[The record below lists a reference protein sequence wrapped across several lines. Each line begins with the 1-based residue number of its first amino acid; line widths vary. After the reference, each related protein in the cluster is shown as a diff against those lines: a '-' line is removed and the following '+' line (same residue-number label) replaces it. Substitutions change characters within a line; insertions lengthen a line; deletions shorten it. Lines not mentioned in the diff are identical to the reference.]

1 MQDARMEAA
10 DAMRL
15 LIVDDNPGI
24 HRVIKS
30 VVSDLAD
37 EIFDC
42 TEGPKALA
50 AYLEYQPDF
59 VLMDFAMAEVDGIT
73 ATRAITEM
81 DPAANI
87 IIVTNYDGADLR
99 EAARLA
105 GARGYVLKEDL
116 FEVRRLLEA
125 LLREP

>member
-1 MQDARMEAA
+1 MEAA

-42 TEGPKALA
+42 SEGSQALA
-50 AYLEYQPDF
+50 AYLGHQPDF

-73 ATRAITEM
+73 ATRVITQA
-81 DPAANI
+81 DPAARI

-105 GARGYVLKEDL
+105 GACGYVLKEDL
-116 FEVRRLLEA
+116 FELRRLLQA
-125 LLREP
+125 LSRKQ

>member
-1 MQDARMEAA
+1 MQDGRMEAA
-10 DAMRL
+10 EDMKL

-30 VVSDLAD
+30 IVSDLTD

-50 AYLEYQPDF
+50 AYLVHQPDF
-59 VLMDFAMAEVDGIT
+59 VLMDFAMSEVDGIT
-73 ATRAITEM
+73 ATRVITEV
-81 DPAANI
+81 DPAARI

-105 GARGYVLKEDL
+105 GACGYVLKENL
-116 FEVRRLLEA
+116 FELRRLLQA
-125 LLREP
+125 LSREQ

>member
-1 MQDARMEAA
+1 MEAA

-15 LIVDDNPGI
+15 LIVDDNAGI

-30 VVSDLAD
+30 IVSDLAD

-50 AYLEYQPDF
+50 AYLAHRPDF

-73 ATRAITEM
+73 ATRLIREA
-81 DPAANI
+81 DPAARI
-87 IIVTNYDGADLR
+87 IIVTNYDGTDLR
-99 EAARLA
+99 DAAHRA
-105 GARGYVLKEDL
+105 GACGYVLKDDL
-116 FEVRRLLEA
+116 FEVRRLLQA
-125 LLREP
+125 SSSQP

>member
-1 MQDARMEAA
+1 MEAA

-15 LIVDDNPGI
+15 LIVDDNPSI

-30 VVSDLAD
+30 IVSDLAD

-50 AYLEYQPDF
+50 AYLAHRPDF
-59 VLMDFAMAEVDGIT
+59 VLMDFAMTGVDGIT
-73 ATRAITEM
+73 ATRLITEA
-81 DPAANI
+81 DPAARI

-99 EAARLA
+99 DAARRA
-105 GARGYVLKEDL
+105 GACGYVLKDDL
-116 FEVRRLLEA
+116 FEVRRLLQPSS
-125 LLREP
+125 R

>member
-1 MQDARMEAA
+1 
-10 DAMRL
+10 MRL

-30 VVSDLAD
+30 IVSDLAD

-42 TEGPKALA
+42 IEGPKALA
-50 AYLEYQPDF
+50 AYLAHRPDF

-73 ATRAITEM
+73 ATRLITET
-81 DPAANI
+81 DPAARI

-99 EAARLA
+99 DAARRA
-105 GARGYVLKEDL
+105 GACGYVVKDDL
-116 FEVRRLLEA
+116 FELRRLLQA
-125 LLREP
+125 SPSQP